1 MAKLGASLAEARAAM
16 EKIASARG
24 SSSHPARADRLAAI
38 TQGWNGASGNSNSAP
53 PRTTLPNTQQ
63 PQTGTPAAGND
74 ASWIYLSLYG
84 NNNMTLY
91 LSDDGRTYNEAPIKV
106 GEPFVFKYEVYNY
119 GWLRF
124 SNDPRARTYRLQHG
138 KDYAI
143 VRSGRSNSWPVVEV
157 P

>member
-1 MAKLGASLAEARAAM
+1 M
-16 EKIASARG
+16 
-24 SSSHPARADRLAAI
+24 RLRVI
-38 TQGWNGASGNSNSAP
+38 TPFVLASGLIVQAELPRAQTPQQQAP
-53 PRTTLPNTQQ
+53 P
-63 PQTGTPAAGND
+63 TGTD

-84 NNNMTLY
+84 NSNMTVY

-106 GEPFVFKYEVYNY
+106 GEPFVFKFEVYNH

-124 SNDPRARTYRLQHG
+124 NNDSRARTYKLLHG

-143 VRSGRSNSWPVVEV
+143 VWSRRSNAWTVVEV